1 MKNFPNAIEPHEP
14 TMKQLWLASFT
25 SLLCHMEPEEA
36 IGAADRALAL
46 CNEHWQNPGW
56 VHSWQY
62 KHNFPVG
69 TIFENAQQVSEP
81 PNAPS
86 VDGSN

>member
-1 MKNFPNAIEPHEP
+1 MKNFPETIQPHEP

-25 SLLCHMEPEEA
+25 SLLSRLTPEEA
-36 IGAADRALAL
+36 VVAADRALAL
-46 CNEHWQNPGW
+46 CHEHWKDPEW

-69 TIFENAQQVSEP
+69 TEFDDSRAERPA
-81 PNAPS
+81 AP
-86 VDGSN
+86 